1 MKLKET
7 INKIRCELGM
17 EIIDNSQQEKME
29 ELKWNILFDNA
40 IKICDADD
48 VEFDGQTY
56 CIQNDE
62 EFCISRIEHTVVP
75 ILITQKHVL
84 SSLEDRLNKIG
95 IQVTRNTFYETIENR
110 KWEMKKKL
118 INGLCDS
125 EDIDFELYSDITLT
139 EDGYEFSVKQRIVP
153 LIDKYE
159 DVEEEI
165 INADDIYLTLNI
177 DSVAYEKKPDK
188 KQIGAIQKR
197 IGGCKRSVTVEEFI
211 EEIENGT
218 SFKAAALNGN
228 KNADW
233 ESQQVFA
240 LDIDNDDAS
249 IARYG
254 VLMPEDAV
262 KRFEGL
268 GVSPAF
274 YYESFSSTEKR
285 PKFRLIFI
293 VRNPVTDIR
302 IRNAIQIALMTIM
315 PEADKAC
322 KDLSRLFFGTNSE
335 CRIVNINQMYA
346 DIYNLVQGVII
357 YSKQQYKA
365 SKATKIIKAY
375 CEFVGLNMI
384 NGYPDVRLYENSE
397 NGKMTATSIIY
408 IIENAVN
415 FPKTLLFSFNV
426 DEQDAYRLTKAAKG
440 KKKLKKQEI
449 ENRKHSYKTLIR
461 GLDFVQLEHSCELWA
476 KFINGSRW
484 CYHNEIFGMAC
495 NMWRVEGAQSMM
507 IKAIDDNKVYIDK
520 YNKINTIKSCS
531 AYGYMPSRCSNFC
544 PYYER
549 CSNTGLNILQSLD
562 NTRGSIRKVEDVTS
576 IKLDAAEKKLNDS
589 FLEAYSEEGNIIT
602 IIKGGTGVGKTTVL
616 NNISNFNGL
625 SISYS
630 NHRLGQDIVSRVKI
644 NNSLHL
650 KELNIDN
657 KEILNEFKRLQ
668 SIGAYKQARLY
679 MEQYKNRIMEK
690 KELCEIEARDA
701 DKIIESIT
709 EYFENISKA
718 NTTNGTIFS
727 THKKILEINNDNIN
741 TYIIDED
748 ILMSSIISTSSL
760 NILEI
765 NSYIKLSNKHKAKTI
780 KKCLSNLRIQIFK
793 AIENPNRAFK
803 IEKVNVDID
812 ELNRLIQNECTN
824 LKVNLREILNISSI
838 VANDNGDVLG
848 MTIGK
853 LPNKKCIILSAT
865 ANENIYR
872 SLLPNREIRFVDI
885 TDIETEGKVILHYT
899 GCSRNKLSKEFD
911 ECLDKIKHEA
921 KGINNVIT
929 FAKFE
934 NKFRKAGFNP
944 IAHFGACSG
953 LDSYKGQDLIVAG
966 TPHVD
971 ERVYR
976 LLATII
982 AGKVEE
988 HEKISYINAKRNGF
1002 EFYFNTY
1009 EECSLLREIQ
1019 FYYIESELVQAIGR
1033 ARVLRTNATVHV
1045 FSNYPVRGAVLY
1057 DKKIS

>member
-1 MKLKET
+1 MNLKDT

-17 EIIDNSQQEKME
+17 ELIDNSKQDKKEK
-29 ELKWNILFDNA
+29 LKWDMLFDNA
-40 IKICDADD
+40 IEICEADA
-48 VEFDGQTY
+48 VEFDEQVCY
-56 CIQNDE
+56 MQNDE
-62 EFCISRIEHTVVP
+62 EFSIRIEQAIVP
-75 ILITQKHVL
+75 VSIKQKNVL
-84 SSLEDRLNKIG
+84 FSLEDRLSSVG
-95 IQVTRNTFYETIENR
+95 IRATINTYYEAIENN
-110 KWEMKKKL
+110 KWEKKKKL
-118 INGLCDS
+118 INDLCDS
-125 EDIDFELYSDITLT
+125 ENIDFEVYANIILT
-139 EDGYEFSVKQRIVP
+139 DGEFEVDLNQRIVP
-153 LIDKYE
+153 VMHSYE
-159 DVEEEI
+159 DGKDGILDLE
-165 INADDIYLTLNI
+165 DTFLTLNI
-177 DSVAYEKKPDK
+177 DSIPYKEKPDK
-188 KQIGAIQKR
+188 KQIAMIQKR
-197 IGGCKRSVTVEEFI
+197 IGACKRTITIEEFMQA
-211 EEIENGT
+211 IENGA

-274 YYESFSSTEKR
+274 YYESFSSNEKR

-335 CRIVNINQMYA
+335 CKIVNINPRCA
-346 DIYNLVQGVII
+346 DIYNLIQGMIV

-365 SKATKIIKAY
+365 SKATKVIKAY
-375 CEFVGLNMI
+375 CEFVGINMI
-384 NGYPDVRLYENSE
+384 NGYPDVQLYENSE
-397 NGKMTATSIIY
+397 NGKSNATSIIY
-408 IIENAVN
+408 IIENAAH
-415 FPKTLLFSFNV
+415 FPKTLLFNFNV
-426 DEQDAYRLTKAAKG
+426 DEQEVYKLTNAVKG
-440 KKKLKKQEI
+440 KKKLKKQKI
-449 ENRKHSYKTLIR
+449 ENIKHNYRTLIR
-461 GLDFVQLEHSCELWA
+461 GVDFEQLEYSCKLWA
-476 KFINGSRW
+476 DFINGLRW
-484 CYHNEIFGMAC
+484 CYHNEIFGIAC

-507 IKAIDDNKVYIDK
+507 IKATEDNNDYTDK

-544 PYYER
+544 PYHEQ
-549 CSNTGLNILQSLD
+549 CSNKGLNILQSLD
-562 NTRGSIRKVEDVTS
+562 NTRGAIRLIEDTKP
-576 IKLDAAEKKLNDS
+576 IKLNVAEDKMNES
-589 FLEAYSEEGNIIT
+589 FLQAYSEEGNAIT
-602 IIKGGTGVGKTTVL
+602 IIKGGTGIGKTTVL
-616 NNISNFNGL
+616 NSISNFNGL

-650 KELNIDN
+650 KELIIDD
-657 KEILNEFKRLQ
+657 KDILNGFKRLQ

-690 KELCEIEARDA
+690 KEQGEIEATDA
-701 DKIIESIT
+701 DKISKSIT
-709 EYFENISKA
+709 DYFENISKA

-727 THKKILEINNDNIN
+727 THKKMLEINNENIN

-748 ILMSSIISTSSL
+748 ILMSSIISTVSL
-760 NILEI
+760 NLSEI
-765 NSYIKLSNKHKAKTI
+765 NNYIKLSSRYKSKTI
-780 KKCLSNLRIQIFK
+780 KTCLSNLRIQILK
-793 AIENPNRAFK
+793 AMETPNKAFK
-803 IEKVNVDID
+803 IETVHVDIN
-812 ELNRLIQNECTN
+812 ELNRLIQNECSN
-824 LKVNLREILNISSI
+824 LKVNLREILNMSSI
-838 VANDNGDVLG
+838 VANDNGEVLG

-853 LPNKKCIILSAT
+853 LPDKKCIILSAT

-872 SLLPNREIRFVDI
+872 SLFPNREIRFVDI
-885 TDIETEGKVILHYT
+885 TDIETEGNVILHYT
-899 GCSRNKLSKEFD
+899 GYSRNKLSKEFE
-911 ECLDKIKHEA
+911 ECIDKIKHEA

-966 TPHVD
+966 TPHAD

-976 LLATII
+976 LLAAII
-982 AGKVEE
+982 AGKVESY
-988 HEKISYINAKRNGF
+988 EKISYINARRNGF

-1009 EECSLLREIQ
+1009 AEGSLLQEIQ

-1045 FSNYPVRGAVLY
+1045 FSNYPVRGAALY